1 MSVMLQVTSDC
12 QQLAGFL
19 HRKWMFKLVIEKIQD
34 SYVPRNLELD
44 IS

>member
-1 MSVMLQVTSDC
+1 MQATYDF

-19 HRKWMFKLVIEKIQD
+19 HRKWMFKLVVEKVQD